1 MSGNPIEMHSLTLSR
16 VDQPLGTGY
25 AAGTPKA
32 TTQEETAED
41 FVKFFKNF
49 EKLFGIRKYKIYM
62 TGESYA
68 GRYVPYISAV
78 MLDRNDTEYYDL
90 SGT

>member
-1 MSGNPIEMHSLTLSR
+1 MKAPVFTLSR

-25 AAGTPKA
+25 SIGTPKA
-32 TTQEETAED
+32 TTQEETALD
-41 FVKFFKNF
+41 FIKFFKNF
-49 EKLFGIRKYKIYM
+49 ELLFGIRKYKIYV

-68 GRYVPYISAV
+68 GRYVPYISAA
-78 MLDRNDTEYYDL
+78 MLDQNDTEHYDL